1 MFDHTTVLKDE
12 MIEKLSVKSDGT
24 YIDCTVG
31 GGGHSAKIAKNLSEK
46 GTLVAIDQ
54 DKTALHAA
62 ENVLRKIKEDIIF
75 VHDNFKNLKK
85 IVEQN
90 NLEKVDGIIFDLGV
104 SSPQFDEAERGF
116 SYRFDAPLDMRMNQN
131 EQLTA
136 QKIVNTWDYNK
147 LVHIFFTYGEE
158 RFSKQVARTIER
170 ERKKAPIQTTFQL
183 VEIIKQAI
191 PARARRKGGHP
202 ARRIFQALRIAVN
215 DELHVFEKTLH
226 DAAELVSIGGR
237 IAVITFHSLEDRIC
251 KRAFKTW
258 SKPIDVPQNFPVI
271 PEDHLP
277 PFKEI
282 TRKPIEPSFEEVEKN
297 RRARSAKLRV
307 VEKIRQWDQKFIH
320 KEGWKQL

>member
-1 MFDHTTVLKDE
+1 MFDHITVLKDE
-12 MIEKLSVKSDGT
+12 MIEKLLVKSDGT

-31 GGGHSAKIAKNLSEK
+31 GGGHSAKIAKKLSEK

-62 ENVLRKIKEDIIF
+62 ENVFRKIKEDIIF

-116 SYRFDAPLDMRMNQN
+116 SYQFDAPLDMRMNQN

-202 ARRIFQALRIAVN
+202 AKRIFQALRIAVN
-215 DELHVFEKTLH
+215 DELQVFS
-226 DAAELVSIGGR
+226 DALLQAARVTGMSGR
-237 IAVITFHSLEDRIC
+237 IVVITFHSLEDRIC
-251 KRAFKTW
+251 KQAFKAW
-258 SKPIDVPQNFPVI
+258 SKAKPLPRNFPVV
-271 PEDHLP
+271 PEGYEA
-277 PFKEI
+277 PFQLVTK
-282 TRKPIEPSFEEVEKN
+282 KPITASEEELSNN
-297 RRARSAKLRV
+297 RRARSAKLRI
-307 VEKIRQWDQKFIH
+307 VEKKLKWDETFNNVERWRQ
-320 KEGWKQL
+320 